1 MRAVDSREL
10 LLKASQM
17 GKANLGP
24 EDSKMWVDDMW
35 HKAEFSSDLE
45 DCEESC

>member
-1 MRAVDSREL
+1 MVFFQSQGSLQMRAVDSREL

-24 EDSKMWVDDMW
+24 EDSKM
-35 HKAEFSSDLE
+35 
-45 DCEESC
+45 